1 MMDYYAFYEL
11 PEAYHL
17 DMVALKERFMAKSRA
32 LHPDFHTQAD
42 AATQAQMLT
51 LSSLNNQAWRTLSHP
66 QLRLQYLLQRYG
78 LLDAEGANRSGV
90 DLPAAFLM
98 EVMDLNEALLDAPD
112 AARQTIATLQAQAQ
126 ERLNQALQA
135 FDGAPTPEARLA
147 ALRQAMTPYL
157 QLRYLQRM
165 AA

>member
-1 MMDYYAFYEL
+1 MTDYYAFYEL

-17 DMVALKERFMAKSRA
+17 DMTDLKARFMAKSRE

-42 AATQAQMLT
+42 AATQAQMLA
-51 LSSLNNQAWRTLSHP
+51 LSSQNNQAWRTLSHP

-90 DLPAAFLM
+90 DLPPAFLM
-98 EVMDLNEALLDAPD
+98 EVMELNEALLEAPD
-112 AARQTIATLQAQAQ
+112 AARQAIASLQAAAQAA
-126 ERLNQALQA
+126 LDAALQD
-135 FDGAPTPEARLA
+135 FDQSATPEERLA
-147 ALRQAMTPYL
+147 ALRQAMPPYL

-165 AA
+165 AT